1 MGMSKKNMNRLDKM
15 MKRLAESSVPEGETL
30 DFCDWAILTSA
41 SEYTK
46 EGKKGLAKA
55 AAVGLLTA
63 GVGIATGADGTA
75 ISRTTSNYALSQ
87 FESEQYVTVVTD
99 KQIRIINCEQKS
111 SGFSPRWVRIKGSE
125 DIVLPLYELEVQIGE
140 LSQGGMWGSKWTS
153 VPVTFRLEGSESFTL
168 HYNKE
173 DEWAKLAAA
182 LE

>member
-30 DFCDWAILTSA
+30 TFYDLAYPVSA
-41 SEYTK
+41 SEYTR

-75 ISRTTSNYALSQ
+75 ISRSTQRYALGQ

-99 KQIRIINCEQKS
+99 KHIRIINCEQKS
-111 SGFSPRWVRIKGSE
+111 SGLSPRWVRAKGSE
-125 DIVLPLYELEVQIGE
+125 DIVLPLDELEMQIGE
-140 LSQGGMWGSKWTS
+140 LSEGGMWGSKWTS
-153 VPVTFRLEGSESFTL
+153 LPVTFRLEGSDSFTL

-173 DEWAKLAAA
+173 DAWAELAAA